1 MKYSFDNN
9 NEFDVLVDYGFEI
22 DDKIIEKDL
31 NLDENEKVNIDYE
44 NITHFTLKF
53 KNKTEE
59 YFFLIEKYGEDID
72 YPFGYVINYSNS
84 FLEYSTN
91 GGEQIFEITEDDEL
105 YKLSIHDGDN
115 ELKFNFN
122 KNSNFYKSIMN
133 FSITKDK
140 KKLNIFEFFKLN
152 NWGGEY

>member
-1 MKYSFDNN
+1 MKYSFDN

-22 DDKIIEKDL
+22 DDKFFEKDL
-31 NLDENEKVNIDYE
+31 NLDENEEVNINYE
-44 NITHFTLKF
+44 HITHFTLKF

>member
-1 MKYSFDNN
+1 MKYSFDN

-22 DDKIIEKDL
+22 DGEFFGKDL

-44 NITHFTLKF
+44 NITHLTLTF

-59 YFFLIEKYGEDID
+59 YMFLIEKYGEDID
-72 YPFGYVINYSNS
+72 YPFGYFINYSNS

-152 NWGGEY
+152 NWGGDIN

>member
-91 GGEQIFEITEDDEL
+91 GGEQIFEITEDEEL